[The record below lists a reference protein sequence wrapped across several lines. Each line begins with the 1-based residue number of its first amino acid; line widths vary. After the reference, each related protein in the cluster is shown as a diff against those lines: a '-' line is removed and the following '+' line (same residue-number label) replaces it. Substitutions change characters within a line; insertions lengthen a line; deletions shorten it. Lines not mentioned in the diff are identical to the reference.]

1 MEEILDPTEYTKEL
15 CSCKAIISTS
25 FHAAVLGLHMG
36 VPTFGA
42 FPRFSPNKFPELMI
56 DLMSLPDQFFFVDEN
71 LTRDTVD
78 WEVDSV
84 RRLYLEEGRRGAIYA
99 RLSQFYEEFQAHAHQ
114 VLYYAI
120 GVEQQQKPWQLVE
133 GGSNLT
139 RPSAGAGAGR
149 EQETAGLGL
158 DSAEGGTSVA
168 SSGSAAAGGVG
179 DATSPGFFFLSPRRA
194 HSAATGGDCV
204 VATLLLFAF
213 VGLALL
219 PSTANGTRN
228 LRQRPSRDDDED
240 AVQTFISEEAID
252 TSRGLS
258 RNQGNGDTRSPSSSD
273 AGSGN
278 SELGG
283 LVKRPKTAS
292 LMVVTLQTLRRRIF
306 VVGGEGA
313 TVATPRKHLRSETVF
328 VLNFALWVG
337 LAVMFSVYSKS
348 YLENTHDPAGLLV
361 LQGTTGFVV
370 LLSLGCLGMG
380 GLGISNHPEVPGV
393 PAHPI
398 SVSRRANLAAIIHVG
413 QALLT
418 NICLFRGGDAVVM
431 ALRAAEPVA
440 AALLS
445 YFFLGKSASLSSMVS
460 FATIV
465 AGVLLL
471 VTKSGGGGG
480 SSEKASE
487 AERGGC
493 AAWIGEGDFYSC
505 SKATAFLA
513 TLAVCFNALRN
524 VLMKTSDPV
533 APHQTLASYSLASGE
548 IGVVILLVRLFLK
561 KMDETIPGRE
571 VGGHH
576 AAREE
581 EEEYGNWLTVD
592 GVIASLC
599 FVGYNLASFNLLAGL
614 SPVAHAVG
622 NTVKTMVVFA
632 SGMLFLGEAVTGRQ
646 LAGAAVAAVGVT
658 VYNVGKRKNSMNNQ

>member
-1 MEEILDPTEYTKEL
+1 
-15 CSCKAIISTS
+15 
-25 FHAAVLGLHMG
+25 
-36 VPTFGA
+36 
-42 FPRFSPNKFPELMI
+42 
-56 DLMSLPDQFFFVDEN
+56 
-71 LTRDTVD
+71 
-78 WEVDSV
+78 
-84 RRLYLEEGRRGAIYA
+84 
-99 RLSQFYEEFQAHAHQ
+99 
-114 VLYYAI
+114 
-120 GVEQQQKPWQLVE
+120 
-133 GGSNLT
+133 
-139 RPSAGAGAGR
+139 
-149 EQETAGLGL
+149 
-158 DSAEGGTSVA
+158 
-168 SSGSAAAGGVG
+168 
-179 DATSPGFFFLSPRRA
+179 
-194 HSAATGGDCV
+194 
-204 VATLLLFAF
+204 
-213 VGLALL
+213 
-219 PSTANGTRN
+219 
-228 LRQRPSRDDDED
+228 
-240 AVQTFISEEAID
+240 
-252 TSRGLS
+252 
-258 RNQGNGDTRSPSSSD
+258 
-273 AGSGN
+273 
-278 SELGG
+278 
-283 LVKRPKTAS
+283 
-292 LMVVTLQTLRRRIF
+292 
-306 VVGGEGA
+306 
-313 TVATPRKHLRSETVF
+313 
-328 VLNFALWVG
+328 
-337 LAVMFSVYSKS
+337 MFSVYSKS
-348 YLENTHDPAGLLV
+348 YLEETHDPAGLLV

-380 GLGISNHPEVPGV
+380 GSGISNHPELPGV

-465 AGVLLL
+465 AGVLL
-471 VTKSGGGGG
+471 
-480 SSEKASE
+480 
-487 AERGGC
+487 
-493 AAWIGEGDFYSC
+493 GDFYSC

-576 AAREE
+576 AARE